1 MRMIIIFK
9 IGIVIN
15 RLSLVVYSH
24 RYMQIIKR
32 VRWSIIKIER
42 QQMEMQFH
50 KQQILINPLNIQLE
64 VVESYAQAN
73 LTSCLTPPTWPSN
86 VSHQINLI
94 TEFHKLKKWKWIKVN
109 KHLHF
114 PSPIFVNKEQQL
126 DVYKC
131 TLTQSNQKLNCQE
144 ISTIPSIIQREI
156 VKKT

>member
-24 RYMQIIKR
+24 RHMQIIKR

-50 KQQILINPLNIQLE
+50 KQQILINPLSIQLE

-73 LTSCLTPPTWPSN
+73 PTSYLMPPTWPLN

-94 TEFHKLKKWKWIKVN
+94 TEFHKLKK
-109 KHLHF
+109 
-114 PSPIFVNKEQQL
+114 
-126 DVYKC
+126 
-131 TLTQSNQKLNCQE
+131 
-144 ISTIPSIIQREI
+144 
-156 VKKT
+156 